1 MSFVHGPL
9 SQGHEI
15 RILGTLEDEG
25 SREVCA
31 WIIYSSPIPFAA
43 GNPIRVHTRFPAAN
57 VIGDLYKRLK
67 TGRPKAA
74 PSGFPRLK

>member
-31 WIIYSSPIPFAA
+31 WIIY
-43 GNPIRVHTRFPAAN
+43 GLNPLQKLI
-57 VIGDLYKRLK
+57 VISITTD
-67 TGRPKAA
+67 
-74 PSGFPRLK
+74 